1 MFRPDSNS
9 DRTDYGNI
17 LMPPKGYKLES
28 AVGTTYTLDLEALT
42 SVAVCLG
49 LSEEAD
55 SRLMQN
61 PICMLNALQKVSDRL
76 ILFCEAGQIKVTSK
90 PTALS
95 VLLEKIVVEVALPKD
110 KGTGRYPAFHPKT
123 WMLSY
128 INSEG
133 DRKYRFVVMSRNLT
147 FDRSWDISFAMDS
160 SKKVRQKRKSTPI
173 CNFLEYLARNV
184 NKQCIDYLKKRNL
197 IRKMMKEIKDISFSL
212 DSKVFGE
219 NFEILPL
226 GIGEKAYKIENDK
239 LFCTQKG
246 DADSTFNELV
256 IMSPFLSRSVIADF
270 NLSDRALSECS
281 RTLITRRSELGKLR
295 ECDVNNFTIYTL
307 KDEIIDGEDEISD
320 ESSNKRKQDIH
331 AKIYLRRKYADVD
344 LYLGSM
350 NASYSAINKN
360 VEMMVKLSTKNKH
373 LNGERFLDDIF
384 CGNTDDTKN
393 PFEQVTVE
401 SAIDDTADVNRDI
414 LEDKIKYLCRT
425 KKIAYISKDE
435 SNTDRYNIKIE
446 FSGID
451 TDENIMISPINSK
464 RKHILSEHME
474 FFDMEILQLSEFYKV
489 EIKSGDTV
497 LNRIIMIP
505 TIGFP
510 DNRENIVVNSVI
522 GDKVSFI
529 EYISLVLGDDY
540 ILSMIEGKQIRE
552 SGIFSKKSGIMPA
565 IYEKMLKVAV
575 TEPEK
580 IKDIGYVLKMVND
593 SEIIPDEFRRLYET
607 FCSTLK
613 LKIQ

>member
-1 MFRPDSNS
+1 M
-9 DRTDYGNI
+9 
-17 LMPPKGYKLES
+17 
-28 AVGTTYTLDLEALT
+28 
-42 SVAVCLG
+42 
-49 LSEEAD
+49 
-55 SRLMQN
+55 
-61 PICMLNALQKVSDRL
+61 
-76 ILFCEAGQIKVTSK
+76 
-90 PTALS
+90 
-95 VLLEKIVVEVALPKD
+95 
-110 KGTGRYPAFHPKT
+110 
-123 WMLSY
+123 
-128 INSEG
+128 
-133 DRKYRFVVMSRNLT
+133 
-147 FDRSWDISFAMDS
+147 
-160 SKKVRQKRKSTPI
+160 
-173 CNFLEYLARNV
+173 EYLALNV

-256 IMSPFLSRSVIADF
+256 IMSPFLSGSVIADF
-270 NLSDRALSECS
+270 NIADRALSECS

-320 ESSNKRKQDIH
+320 ESSDKRKQDIH

-393 PFEQVTVE
+393 PFEQVTIE
-401 SAIDDTADVNRDI
+401 SAIDDAADIKKDI

-552 SGIFSKKSGIMPA
+552 SGMFSKKSGIMPA

>member
-28 AVGTTYTLDLEALT
+28 AVGTTYSLDLEALT
-42 SVAVCLG
+42 AIAVCLG
-49 LSEEAD
+49 LSEEVD

-76 ILFCEAGQIKVTSK
+76 ILFCEAGQIKVPSK

-110 KGTGRYPAFHPKT
+110 KSMGRYPAFHPKT

-128 INSEG
+128 INSDG

-160 SKKVRQKRKSTPI
+160 SKKVRQKRKSAPI
-173 CNFLEYLARNV
+173 CKFLEYLACNV
-184 NKQCIDYLKKRNL
+184 NKQCIDYVKKRNL

-212 DSKVFGE
+212 DSNVFGE
-219 NFEILPL
+219 NFEIFPL
-226 GIGEKAYKIENDK
+226 GIGEKSYQMGNDK

-246 DADSTFNELV
+246 NADSTFNELV
-256 IMSPFLSRSVIADF
+256 VMSPFLSRSVIADF
-270 NLSDRALSECS
+270 NLVDRALSECS

-320 ESSNKRKQDIH
+320 ESTDKRKQDIH

-360 VEMMVKLSTKNKH
+360 VEMMVKLSTKNKY
-373 LNGERFLDDIF
+373 LNCEKFLDDIF
-384 CGNTDDTKN
+384 CGNPDDTKN
-393 PFEQVTVE
+393 PFEQVTIE
-401 SAIDDTADVNRDI
+401 GAPDNQADINRNI

-435 SNTDRYNIKIE
+435 SNTDKYNIKIE
-446 FSGID
+446 FTGID
-451 TDENIMISPINSK
+451 TDESIMISPINSK

-474 FFDMEILQLSEFYKV
+474 CLDMDILQLSEFYKV
-489 EIKSGDTV
+489 EIKLGDTV

-510 DNRENIVVNSVI
+510 DNRENSVVNSVI
-522 GDKVSFI
+522 GDRISFI

-552 SGIFSKKSGIMPA
+552 SGMFRKKSGIMPA
-565 IYEKMLKVAV
+565 IYEKMLRVAV

-613 LKIQ
+613 LRIR

>member
-28 AVGTTYTLDLEALT
+28 AVGTTYSLDLEAL
-42 SVAVCLG
+42 SAVAVCLG

-76 ILFCEAGQIKVTSK
+76 ILFCEAGQIKVLSK

-110 KGTGRYPAFHPKT
+110 KSMGRYPAFHPKT

-128 INSEG
+128 INSDG

-173 CNFLEYLARNV
+173 CKFLEYLACNV
-184 NKQCIDYLKKRNL
+184 NKQCIDYVKKRNL
-197 IRKMMKEIKDISFSL
+197 IRKMVGEIKGISFSL

-256 IMSPFLSRSVIADF
+256 IMSPFLSSGVIADF
-270 NLSDRALSECS
+270 NLADRALSECS

-295 ECDVNNFTIYTL
+295 ECDVNNFAIYTL

-320 ESSNKRKQDIH
+320 ESYDKRKQDIH

-360 VEMMVKLSTKNKH
+360 VEMMVKLSTKNKY
-373 LNGERFLDDIF
+373 LNGEKFLDDIF
-384 CGNTDDTKN
+384 CGNTDDIKN
-393 PFEQVTVE
+393 PFEQVTIE
-401 SAIDDTADVNRDI
+401 SAIDDTEDTNRNL
-414 LEDKIKYLCRT
+414 LEDKIKYLCRI
-425 KKIAYISKDE
+425 KKIAYISKDD
-435 SNTDRYNIKIE
+435 SNMDKYNIKIE
-446 FSGID
+446 FAGID
-451 TDENIMISPINSK
+451 TDESIMISPINSK
-464 RKHILSEHME
+464 RKHMLSWHME
-474 FFDMEILQLSEFYKV
+474 FLDLDILQLSEFYKV

-510 DNRENIVVNSVI
+510 DNRENIVVNSVV

-613 LKIQ
+613 LRIQ

>member
-28 AVGTTYTLDLEALT
+28 AVGTTYSLDLEALT

-76 ILFCEAGQIKVTSK
+76 ILFCEAGQIKVPSK

-110 KGTGRYPAFHPKT
+110 KSMGRYPAFHPKT
-123 WMLSY
+123 WVLSY

-173 CNFLEYLARNV
+173 CKFLEYLACNV

-212 DSKVFGE
+212 DSNVFGE

-246 DADSTFNELV
+246 NADSTFNELV
-256 IMSPFLSRSVIADF
+256 IMSPFLSSGVIADF
-270 NLSDRALSECS
+270 NLSERALSECS

-320 ESSNKRKQDIH
+320 ESYDKRKQDIH

-384 CGNTDDTKN
+384 CGSADDTKN
-393 PFEQVTVE
+393 PFEQVTIE
-401 SAIDDTADVNRDI
+401 SAIDDTADINRNI
-414 LEDKIKYLCRT
+414 LEEKIKYLCRT
-425 KKIAYISKDE
+425 KKIAYISKDGF
-435 SNTDRYNIKIE
+435 NTDKYNVKIE
-446 FSGID
+446 FTGID
-451 TDENIMISPINSK
+451 TDESIMISPINSK
-464 RKHILSEHME
+464 RKHMLSWHME
-474 FFDMEILQLSEFYKV
+474 FLDLDILQLSEFYKV

-510 DNRENIVVNSVI
+510 DNRENIVVNSVV

-552 SGIFSKKSGIMPA
+552 SGIYNKGGIMPA

-593 SEIIPDEFRRLYET
+593 SEIIPDEFRRLYKI

-613 LKIQ
+613 LRIQ

>member
-28 AVGTTYTLDLEALT
+28 AIGTTYSLDLEALT

-49 LSEEAD
+49 LSEEVD

-76 ILFCEAGQIKVTSK
+76 ILFCEAGQIKVLSK

-110 KGTGRYPAFHPKT
+110 KSMGRYPAFHPKT

-128 INSEG
+128 INSDG

-173 CNFLEYLARNV
+173 CKFLEYLACNV
-184 NKQCIDYLKKRNL
+184 NKQCIDYVKKRNL
-197 IRKMMKEIKDISFSL
+197 IRKMVGEIKGISFSL

-256 IMSPFLSRSVIADF
+256 IMSPFLSSGVIADF
-270 NLSDRALSECS
+270 NLADRALSECS

-320 ESSNKRKQDIH
+320 ESYDKRKQDIH

-360 VEMMVKLSTKNKH
+360 VEMMVKLSTKNKY
-373 LNGERFLDDIF
+373 LNGEKFLDDIF
-384 CGNTDDTKN
+384 CGNTDDIKN
-393 PFEQVTVE
+393 PFEQVTIE
-401 SAIDDTADVNRDI
+401 SAIDDTEDTNRNL
-414 LEDKIKYLCRT
+414 LEDKIKYLCRI
-425 KKIAYISKDE
+425 KKIAYISKDD
-435 SNTDRYNIKIE
+435 SNMDKYNIKIE
-446 FSGID
+446 FAGID
-451 TDENIMISPINSK
+451 TDESIMISPINSK
-464 RKHILSEHME
+464 RKHILSWHME
-474 FFDMEILQLSEFYKV
+474 FLDLDILQLSEFYKV

-510 DNRENIVVNSVI
+510 DNRENIVVNSVV

-613 LKIQ
+613 LRIQ

>member
-28 AVGTTYTLDLEALT
+28 AVGTTYSLDLEAL
-42 SVAVCLG
+42 SAVAVCLG

-110 KGTGRYPAFHPKT
+110 KGMSRYPAFHPKT
-123 WMLSY
+123 WVLSY

-160 SKKVRQKRKSTPI
+160 SKKVRQKRKSAPI
-173 CNFLEYLARNV
+173 CNFLEYLAFNV

-246 DADSTFNELV
+246 NADSTFNELIV
-256 IMSPFLSRSVIADF
+256 MSPFLSGSVIADF

-320 ESSNKRKQDIH
+320 ESSDKRKQDIH

-393 PFEQVTVE
+393 PFEQVTIE
-401 SAIDDTADVNRDI
+401 SAIDDAADINRNI

-446 FSGID
+446 FTGID

-464 RKHILSEHME
+464 RKHILSEYVE
-474 FFDMEILQLSEFYKV
+474 FLDMDILQLSEFYKV

-497 LNRIIMIP
+497 LNRVIMIP

-510 DNRENIVVNSVI
+510 DNRENTVVNSVI

-593 SEIIPDEFRRLYET
+593 SEIIPDEFRRLYEI

-613 LKIQ
+613 LRIQ

>member
-17 LMPPKGYKLES
+17 LMPPKGYKLEG
-28 AVGTTYTLDLEALT
+28 AVGTTYSLDLEALT

-49 LSEEAD
+49 LSEEVD

-76 ILFCEAGQIKVTSK
+76 ILFCEAGQIKALSR

-110 KGTGRYPAFHPKT
+110 KGLGRYPAFHPKT

-128 INSEG
+128 INCEG
-133 DRKYRFVVMSRNLT
+133 DRKYRFVLMSRNLT

-160 SKKVRQKRKSTPI
+160 SKKVRQKRKSSPI

-239 LFCTQKG
+239 LFCTQRG
-246 DADSTFNELV
+246 NADSTFNELV
-256 IMSPFLSRSVIADF
+256 IMSPFLSGSVIADF

-320 ESSNKRKQDIH
+320 ESLDKRKQDIH

-393 PFEQVTVE
+393 PFEQVTIE
-401 SAIDDTADVNRDI
+401 SAIDDTADINRDI

-425 KKIAYISKDE
+425 KKIAYISKDD

-446 FSGID
+446 FIGVD

-464 RKHILSEHME
+464 RKHVLSEYME
-474 FFDMEILQLSEFYKV
+474 FLDMEILQLSEFYKV

-613 LKIQ
+613 LRIQ

>member
-28 AVGTTYTLDLEALT
+28 AVGTTYSLDLEALT

-49 LSEEAD
+49 LSEEVD
-55 SRLMQN
+55 SKLMQN

-76 ILFCEAGQIKVTSK
+76 ILFCEAGQIKALSK

-110 KGTGRYPAFHPKT
+110 KGVGRYPAFHPKT

-160 SKKVRQKRKSTPI
+160 SKKVRQKRKSAPI

-239 LFCTQKG
+239 LFCTQR
-246 DADSTFNELV
+246 DNADSTFNELV
-256 IMSPFLSRSVIADF
+256 IMSPFLSGSVIADF

-320 ESSNKRKQDIH
+320 ESSDKRKQDIH

-350 NASYSAINKN
+350 NASYSALNKN
-360 VEMMVKLSTKNKH
+360 VEMMVKLGTKNKH

-384 CGNTDDTKN
+384 CGNADDTKN
-393 PFEQVTVE
+393 PFEQVTIE
-401 SAIDDTADVNRDI
+401 SAIDDTADIKKDI

-425 KKIAYISKDE
+425 KKIAYISKDD

-505 TIGFP
+505 TTGFP
-510 DNRENIVVNSVI
+510 DNRENAVVNSVI
-522 GDKVSFI
+522 GDKLSFI

-593 SEIIPDEFRRLYET
+593 SEIIPDEFRRLYEI
-607 FCSTLK
+607 FCITLK
-613 LKIQ
+613 LRIQ

>member
-28 AVGTTYTLDLEALT
+28 AVGTTYSLDLEALT

-49 LSEEAD
+49 LSEEVD

-76 ILFCEAGQIKVTSK
+76 ILFCEAGQIKVPSK

-110 KGTGRYPAFHPKT
+110 KGMGIYPSFHPKT

-256 IMSPFLSRSVIADF
+256 IMSPFLSSGVIADF
-270 NLSDRALSECS
+270 NLSERALSECS

-320 ESSNKRKQDIH
+320 ESSDKRKQDIH

-360 VEMMVKLSTKNKH
+360 VEMMVKFSTKNKH

-384 CGNTDDTKN
+384 CGNADDTKN
-393 PFEQVTVE
+393 PFEQVTIE
-401 SAIDDTADVNRDI
+401 SAIDDTADINRDI
-414 LEDKIKYLCRT
+414 MEDKIKYLCRT

-435 SNTDRYNIKIE
+435 SNTDKYNVKIE
-446 FSGID
+446 FTGID
-451 TDENIMISPINSK
+451 TDENITISPINSK

-474 FFDMEILQLSEFYKV
+474 FSDLEILQLSEFYKV

-552 SGIFSKKSGIMPA
+552 SGMFSKKSGIMPA

-613 LKIQ
+613 LRIQ

>member
-28 AVGTTYTLDLEALT
+28 AVGTTYSLDLEALT

-49 LSEEAD
+49 LSEEVD

-110 KGTGRYPAFHPKT
+110 KGVGRYPAFHPKT

-160 SKKVRQKRKSTPI
+160 SKKVRQKRKSAPI
-173 CNFLEYLARNV
+173 CNFLEYLAFNV

-239 LFCTQKG
+239 LFCTQRG
-246 DADSTFNELV
+246 NADSTFNELV
-256 IMSPFLSRSVIADF
+256 IMSPFLSGSVIADF

-320 ESSNKRKQDIH
+320 ESSDKRKQDIH

-384 CGNTDDTKN
+384 CGNADDTKN

-401 SAIDDTADVNRDI
+401 SAIDDTADINRNI

-425 KKIAYISKDE
+425 KKIAYITKDE

-446 FSGID
+446 FTGID

-565 IYEKMLKVAV
+565 IYEKMLKVAG

-613 LKIQ
+613 LRIQ

>member
-17 LMPPKGYKLES
+17 LMPSKGYKLES
-28 AVGTTYTLDLEALT
+28 AVGTTYSLDLEALT

-61 PICMLNALQKVSDRL
+61 PICMLNALQKVSNRL
-76 ILFCEAGQIKVTSK
+76 ILFCEAGQIKVPSK

-110 KGTGRYPAFHPKT
+110 KGVGRYPAFHPKT

-197 IRKMMKEIKDISFSL
+197 IRKMMKEIKEISFSL

-226 GIGEKAYKIENDK
+226 GIGEKAYHMDNDK
-239 LFCTQKG
+239 LFCTQRG
-246 DADSTFNELV
+246 NADSTFNELV
-256 IMSPFLSRSVIADF
+256 IMSPFLSGSVIADF

-281 RTLITRRSELGKLR
+281 RTLITRRSELGKLK

-320 ESSNKRKQDIH
+320 ESSDKRKQDIH

-350 NASYSAINKN
+350 NASYSAINRN
-360 VEMMVKLSTKNKH
+360 VEMIVKLSTKNKH

-384 CGNTDDTKN
+384 CGNADDTKN
-393 PFEQVTVE
+393 PFEQVTIE
-401 SAIDDTADVNRDI
+401 SAIDDAADINKDI

-446 FSGID
+446 FTGID

-464 RKHILSEHME
+464 RKHILSEYVE
-474 FFDMEILQLSEFYKV
+474 FLDMEILQLSEFYKV

-552 SGIFSKKSGIMPA
+552 SGMFSKKSGIMPA

-613 LKIQ
+613 LRIQ

>member
-1 MFRPDSNS
+1 MFRPDSNG

-28 AVGTTYTLDLEALT
+28 AVGTTYSLDLEALT
-42 SVAVCLG
+42 SVAVCLV
-49 LSEEAD
+49 LSEEVD

-76 ILFCEAGQIKVTSK
+76 ILFCEAGQIKAPSR

-110 KGTGRYPAFHPKT
+110 KGMGRYPAFHPKT

-160 SKKVRQKRKSTPI
+160 SKKVRQKRKSSPI
-173 CNFLEYLARNV
+173 CNFLEYLAFNV

-197 IRKMMKEIKDISFSL
+197 IRKMMKEIKEISFSL

-246 DADSTFNELV
+246 NADSAFNELV
-256 IMSPFLSRSVIADF
+256 IMSPFLSGSVIADF
-270 NLSDRALSECS
+270 NLSDRALAECS

-320 ESSNKRKQDIH
+320 ESSDKRKQDIH

-344 LYLGSM
+344 LYIGSM
-350 NASYSAINKN
+350 NASYSALNKN

-384 CGNTDDTKN
+384 CGNTDDTKS
-393 PFEQVTVE
+393 PFEQVTIE
-401 SAIDDTADVNRDI
+401 SAIDDTADINRDI

-425 KKIAYISKDE
+425 KKIAYMLKDK

-446 FSGID
+446 FTGID

-552 SGIFSKKSGIMPA
+552 SGMFSKKSGIMPA
-565 IYEKMLKVAV
+565 IYEKMLRVAV

>member
-17 LMPPKGYKLES
+17 LMTPKGYKLES
-28 AVGTTYTLDLEALT
+28 AVGTTYSLDLEALT

-61 PICMLNALQKVSDRL
+61 PICMLNALQKVSNRL
-76 ILFCEAGQIKVTSK
+76 ILFCEAGQIKVPSK

-110 KGTGRYPAFHPKT
+110 KGVGRYPAFHPKT

-239 LFCTQKG
+239 LFCTQRG
-246 DADSTFNELV
+246 NADSTFNELV
-256 IMSPFLSRSVIADF
+256 IMSPFLSRSVITDF

-281 RTLITRRSELGKLR
+281 RTLITRRSELVKLR

-320 ESSNKRKQDIH
+320 ESSDKRKQDIH

-350 NASYSAINKN
+350 NASYSALNKN
-360 VEMMVKLSTKNKH
+360 VEMMVKLGTKNKH
-373 LNGERFLDDIF
+373 LNGESFLDDIF
-384 CGNTDDTKN
+384 CGNADDTKN
-393 PFEQVTVE
+393 PFEQVTIE
-401 SAIDDTADVNRDI
+401 SVIDDTEDINRDI

-425 KKIAYISKDE
+425 KKIAYISKDDF
-435 SNTDRYNIKIE
+435 NMDRYNIKIE

-464 RKHILSEHME
+464 RKHILSEHMD
-474 FFDMEILQLSEFYKV
+474 FLDMEILQLSEFYKV

-552 SGIFSKKSGIMPA
+552 SGIYSKKSGIMPA

-593 SEIIPDEFRRLYET
+593 SEIIPDEFRTLYET

>member
-28 AVGTTYTLDLEALT
+28 AVGTTYSLDLEALT

-49 LSEEAD
+49 LSEEVD
-55 SRLMQN
+55 SKLMQN

-76 ILFCEAGQIKVTSK
+76 ILFCEAGQIKAPSR

-173 CNFLEYLARNV
+173 CNFLEYLSLNV

-246 DADSTFNELV
+246 NADSTFNELV
-256 IMSPFLSRSVIADF
+256 IMSPFLSGSVIADF
-270 NLSDRALSECS
+270 NLSDRALAECS

-295 ECDVNNFTIYTL
+295 ECDVNNFIIYTL

-350 NASYSAINKN
+350 NASYSALNKN
-360 VEMMVKLSTKNKH
+360 VEMLVKLSTKNKH

-384 CGNTDDTKN
+384 CGNADDTKN
-393 PFEQVTVE
+393 PFEQVTIE
-401 SAIDDTADVNRDI
+401 SAIDDTADINRDI

-446 FSGID
+446 FTGID

-464 RKHILSEHME
+464 RKHILSEHVE
-474 FFDMEILQLSEFYKV
+474 FLDMEILQLSEFYKV

-552 SGIFSKKSGIMPA
+552 SGMFSKKSGIMPA

-613 LKIQ
+613 LRIQ

>member
-28 AVGTTYTLDLEALT
+28 AVGTTYSLDLEAL
-42 SVAVCLG
+42 SAVAVCLG

-76 ILFCEAGQIKVTSK
+76 ILFCEAGQIKVPSK

-110 KGTGRYPAFHPKT
+110 KSMGRYPAFHPKT
-123 WMLSY
+123 WVLSY

-173 CNFLEYLARNV
+173 CNFLEYLACNV
-184 NKQCIDYLKKRNL
+184 NKQCIDYVKKRNL

-212 DSKVFGE
+212 DNNVFGE
-219 NFEILPL
+219 NFEIFPL
-226 GIGEKAYKIENDK
+226 GIGEKSYKIENDK

-246 DADSTFNELV
+246 NADSTFNELV
-256 IMSPFLSRSVIADF
+256 IMSPFLSGSVIADF
-270 NLSDRALSECS
+270 NLADRALSECS

-320 ESSNKRKQDIH
+320 ESSDKIKQDIH

-384 CGNTDDTKN
+384 CGSADDTKN
-393 PFEQVTVE
+393 PFEQVTIE
-401 SAIDDTADVNRDI
+401 SAIDDTADINRNI

-425 KKIAYISKDE
+425 KKIAYISKDDF
-435 SNTDRYNIKIE
+435 NMDKYNIKIE
-446 FSGID
+446 FAGID
-451 TDENIMISPINSK
+451 TDESIMISPINSK
-464 RKHILSEHME
+464 RRHVLSEHME
-474 FFDMEILQLSEFYKV
+474 FLDLDILQLSEFYKV

-497 LNRIIMIP
+497 LNKIIMIP

-510 DNRENIVVNSVI
+510 DNRENIVVNSII

-552 SGIFSKKSGIMPA
+552 SGIYNKGGIMPA

-575 TEPEK
+575 IEPEK

-593 SEIIPDEFRRLYET
+593 SEIIPDEFRSLYET

-613 LKIQ
+613 LRIQ

>member
-17 LMPPKGYKLES
+17 LIPPKGYKLES
-28 AVGTTYTLDLEALT
+28 AVGTTYSLDLEALT

-76 ILFCEAGQIKVTSK
+76 ILFCEAGQIKVPSK

-110 KGTGRYPAFHPKT
+110 KSMGRYPAFHPKT

-173 CNFLEYLARNV
+173 CKFLEYLVCNV

-197 IRKMMKEIKDISFSL
+197 IRKMVGEIKGISFSL

-246 DADSTFNELV
+246 NADSTFNELIV
-256 IMSPFLSRSVIADF
+256 MSPFLSGSVIADF
-270 NLSDRALSECS
+270 NLADRALSECS

-320 ESSNKRKQDIH
+320 ESYDKRKQDIH

-373 LNGERFLDDIF
+373 LSGEKFLDDIF
-384 CGNTDDTKN
+384 CGSADDTKN
-393 PFEQVTVE
+393 PFEQVTIE
-401 SAIDDTADVNRDI
+401 SAIDDTEDIKKDI

-425 KKIAYISKDE
+425 KKTAYISKDE
-435 SNTDRYNIKIE
+435 SNTDKYNVKIE
-446 FSGID
+446 FTDVD
-451 TDENIMISPINSK
+451 TDESIMISPINSK
-464 RKHILSEHME
+464 RKHMLSEHME
-474 FFDMEILQLSEFYKV
+474 FLDMEILQLSEFYKV

-522 GDKVSFI
+522 GDRISFT

-613 LKIQ
+613 LRI

>member
-28 AVGTTYTLDLEALT
+28 AVGTTYSLDLEAL
-42 SVAVCLG
+42 SAVAVCLG
-49 LSEEAD
+49 LSEEVD

-76 ILFCEAGQIKVTSK
+76 ILFCEAGQIKVPSK

-110 KGTGRYPAFHPKT
+110 KSMGRYPAFHPKT
-123 WMLSY
+123 WVLSY

-133 DRKYRFVVMSRNLT
+133 DRNYRFVVMSRNLT
-147 FDRSWDISFAMDS
+147 FERSWDISFAMDS

-173 CNFLEYLARNV
+173 CKFLEYLACNV
-184 NKQCIDYLKKRNL
+184 NKQCIDYTKKRNL

-212 DSKVFGE
+212 DSNVFGE

-246 DADSTFNELV
+246 NADSTFNELV
-256 IMSPFLSRSVIADF
+256 IMSPFLSGSVIADF

-320 ESSNKRKQDIH
+320 ESYDKRKQDIH
-331 AKIYLRRKYADVD
+331 TKIYLRRKYADVD

-360 VEMMVKLSTKNKH
+360 VEMMVKLSTKNKN
-373 LNGERFLDDIF
+373 LSGEKFLDDIF
-384 CGNTDDTKN
+384 CGSADDTKN
-393 PFEQVTVE
+393 PFEQVTIE
-401 SAIDDTADVNRDI
+401 SVVDDQADINRNI

-446 FSGID
+446 FAGID
-451 TDENIMISPINSK
+451 TDESIMISPINSK
-464 RKHILSEHME
+464 RKHVLSEHME
-474 FFDMEILQLSEFYKV
+474 FLDLDILQLSEFYKV

-510 DNRENIVVNSVI
+510 DNRENIVVNSIV

-552 SGIFSKKSGIMPA
+552 SGIYNKGGIMPA

-580 IKDIGYVLKMVND
+580 IKDIEYVLKMVDD
-593 SEIIPDEFRRLYET
+593 SEIIPDEFRRIYET

-613 LKIQ
+613 LRIQ

>member
-28 AVGTTYTLDLEALT
+28 AVGTTYSLDLEALT

-76 ILFCEAGQIKVTSK
+76 ILFCEAGQIKVLSK

-110 KGTGRYPAFHPKT
+110 KSMGRYTAFHPKT
-123 WMLSY
+123 WVLSY

-173 CNFLEYLARNV
+173 CKFLEYLACNV

-197 IRKMMKEIKDISFSL
+197 IRKMVGEIKGISFSL

-246 DADSTFNELV
+246 NAGSTFNELIV
-256 IMSPFLSRSVIADF
+256 MSPFLSGSVIADF
-270 NLSDRALSECS
+270 NLTDRALSECS

-320 ESSNKRKQDIH
+320 ESYDKRKQDIH

-350 NASYSAINKN
+350 NASYSALNKN

-373 LNGERFLDDIF
+373 FNGERFLDDIF
-384 CGNTDDTKN
+384 CGSADDTKN
-393 PFEQVTVE
+393 PFEQVTIE
-401 SAIDDTADVNRDI
+401 SAVDDQADINRNI

-425 KKIAYISKDE
+425 KKTAYISKDE
-435 SNTDRYNIKIE
+435 SNADKYNVKIE
-446 FSGID
+446 FTGID
-451 TDENIMISPINSK
+451 TDESIMISPINSK
-464 RKHILSEHME
+464 RKHMLSWHIE
-474 FFDMEILQLSEFYKV
+474 FLDLEILQLSEFYKV

-510 DNRENIVVNSVI
+510 DNRENTVVNSVI

-593 SEIIPDEFRRLYET
+593 SEIIPDEFRRLYEI

-613 LKIQ
+613 LRIQ

>member
-28 AVGTTYTLDLEALT
+28 AVGTTYSLDLEALT

-49 LSEEAD
+49 LSEEVD

-76 ILFCEAGQIKVTSK
+76 ILFCEAGQIKAPSR

-110 KGTGRYPAFHPKT
+110 KGLGRYPSFHPKT

-160 SKKVRQKRKSTPI
+160 SKKVRQKRKSAPI
-173 CNFLEYLARNV
+173 CNFLEYLAFNV

-212 DSKVFGE
+212 DSKLFGE
-219 NFEILPL
+219 SFEILPL
-226 GIGEKAYKIENDK
+226 SIGEKAYKIENDK

-246 DADSTFNELV
+246 NADYTFNELIV
-256 IMSPFLSRSVIADF
+256 MSPFLSRGVIADF
-270 NLSDRALSECS
+270 NISDRALSECS
-281 RTLITRRSELGKLR
+281 RTLITRRSELGKLK

-320 ESSNKRKQDIH
+320 ESSDKRKQDIH

-350 NASYSAINKN
+350 NASYSALNKN
-360 VEMMVKLSTKNKH
+360 VEMMIKLSTKNKH

-384 CGNTDDTKN
+384 CGNADDTKN
-393 PFEQVTVE
+393 PFEQVTIE
-401 SAIDDTADVNRDI
+401 SAIDDTADINRDI

-435 SNTDRYNIKIE
+435 SNTDR
-446 FSGID
+446 
-451 TDENIMISPINSK
+451 
-464 RKHILSEHME
+464 
-474 FFDMEILQLSEFYKV
+474 
-489 EIKSGDTV
+489 
-497 LNRIIMIP
+497 
-505 TIGFP
+505 
-510 DNRENIVVNSVI
+510 
-522 GDKVSFI
+522 
-529 EYISLVLGDDY
+529 
-540 ILSMIEGKQIRE
+540 
-552 SGIFSKKSGIMPA
+552 
-565 IYEKMLKVAV
+565 
-575 TEPEK
+575 
-580 IKDIGYVLKMVND
+580 
-593 SEIIPDEFRRLYET
+593 
-607 FCSTLK
+607 
-613 LKIQ
+613 

>member
-17 LMPPKGYKLES
+17 LMTPKGYKLES
-28 AVGTTYTLDLEALT
+28 AVGTTYSLDLEALT

-61 PICMLNALQKVSDRL
+61 PICMLNALQKVSNRL
-76 ILFCEAGQIKVTSK
+76 ILFCEAGQIKVPSK

-110 KGTGRYPAFHPKT
+110 KGVGRYPAFHPKT

-239 LFCTQKG
+239 LFCTQRG
-246 DADSTFNELV
+246 NADSTFNELV
-256 IMSPFLSRSVIADF
+256 IMSPFLSRSVITDF

-281 RTLITRRSELGKLR
+281 RTLITRRSELVKLR

-320 ESSNKRKQDIH
+320 ESSDKRKQDIH

-350 NASYSAINKN
+350 NASYSALNKN
-360 VEMMVKLSTKNKH
+360 VEMMVKLGTKNKH
-373 LNGERFLDDIF
+373 LNGESFLDDIF
-384 CGNTDDTKN
+384 CGNADDTKN
-393 PFEQVTVE
+393 PFEQVTIE
-401 SAIDDTADVNRDI
+401 SVIDDTADINRDI

-425 KKIAYISKDE
+425 KKIAYISKDDF
-435 SNTDRYNIKIE
+435 NMDRYNIKIE

-464 RKHILSEHME
+464 RKHILSEHMD
-474 FFDMEILQLSEFYKV
+474 FLDMEILQLSEFYKV

-552 SGIFSKKSGIMPA
+552 SGIYSKKSGIMPA

-593 SEIIPDEFRRLYET
+593 SEIIPDEFRTLYET

>member
-28 AVGTTYTLDLEALT
+28 AVGTTYSLDLEALT
-42 SVAVCLG
+42 AIAVCLG
-49 LSEEAD
+49 LSEEVD

-76 ILFCEAGQIKVTSK
+76 ILFCEAGQIKVPSK

-110 KGTGRYPAFHPKT
+110 KSMGRYPAFHPKT

-128 INSEG
+128 INSDG

-160 SKKVRQKRKSTPI
+160 SKKVRQKRKSAPI
-173 CNFLEYLARNV
+173 CKFLEYLACNV
-184 NKQCIDYLKKRNL
+184 NKQCIDYVKKRNL

-212 DSKVFGE
+212 DSNVFGE
-219 NFEILPL
+219 NFEIFPL
-226 GIGEKAYKIENDK
+226 GIGEKSYQMGNDK

-246 DADSTFNELV
+246 NADSTFNELV
-256 IMSPFLSRSVIADF
+256 VMSPFLSRSVIADF
-270 NLSDRALSECS
+270 NLVDRALSECS

-320 ESSNKRKQDIH
+320 ESTDKRKQDIH

-360 VEMMVKLSTKNKH
+360 VEMMVKLSTKNKY
-373 LNGERFLDDIF
+373 LNCEKFLDDIF
-384 CGNTDDTKN
+384 CGNPDDTKN
-393 PFEQVTVE
+393 PFEQVTIE
-401 SAIDDTADVNRDI
+401 GAPDNQADINRNI

-435 SNTDRYNIKIE
+435 SNTDKYNIKIE
-446 FSGID
+446 FTGID
-451 TDENIMISPINSK
+451 TDESIMISPINSK

-474 FFDMEILQLSEFYKV
+474 FLDMDILQLSEFYKV
-489 EIKSGDTV
+489 EIKLGDTV

-510 DNRENIVVNSVI
+510 DNRENSVVNSVI
-522 GDKVSFI
+522 GDRISFI

-552 SGIFSKKSGIMPA
+552 SGMFRKKSGIMPA
-565 IYEKMLKVAV
+565 IYEKMLRVAV

-613 LKIQ
+613 LRIR

>member
-1 MFRPDSNS
+1 MSEWSYFFW
-9 DRTDYGNI
+9 
-17 LMPPKGYKLES
+17 
-28 AVGTTYTLDLEALT
+28 
-42 SVAVCLG
+42 G
-49 LSEEAD
+49 LIS
-55 SRLMQN
+55 Q
-61 PICMLNALQKVSDRL
+61 P
-76 ILFCEAGQIKVTSK
+76 LFCEAGQIKVPSK

-110 KGTGRYPAFHPKT
+110 KGTGRYPSFHPKT

-160 SKKVRQKRKSTPI
+160 SKKVRQKRKSVPI
-173 CNFLEYLARNV
+173 CNFLEYLAFNV

-256 IMSPFLSRSVIADF
+256 IMSPFLSGSVIADF
-270 NLSDRALSECS
+270 NLSDRALAECR

-401 SAIDDTADVNRDI
+401 SAIDDTADINRDI

-425 KKIAYISKDE
+425 KKIAYISKDDF
-435 SNTDRYNIKIE
+435 NTDKYNIKIE

-474 FFDMEILQLSEFYKV
+474 FLDMDILQLSEFYKV

-613 LKIQ
+613 LRIR

>member
-28 AVGTTYTLDLEALT
+28 AVGTTYSLDLEALT

-49 LSEEAD
+49 LSEEVD

-76 ILFCEAGQIKVTSK
+76 ILFCEAGQIKVPSK

-95 VLLEKIVVEVALPKD
+95 VLLEKIVVEVALPRD
-110 KGTGRYPAFHPKT
+110 KSMGRYPAFHPKT
-123 WMLSY
+123 WVLSY

-133 DRKYRFVVMSRNLT
+133 DRNYRFVVMSRNLT

-160 SKKVRQKRKSTPI
+160 SKKVRQKRKSKPI
-173 CNFLEYLARNV
+173 CKFLEYLACNV
-184 NKQCIDYLKKRNL
+184 NKQCIDYTKKRNL

-212 DSKVFGE
+212 DSNVFGE

-246 DADSTFNELV
+246 NADSTFNDLIV
-256 IMSPFLSRSVIADF
+256 MSPFLSRGVIADF
-270 NLSDRALSECS
+270 NIADRALAECS

-320 ESSNKRKQDIH
+320 ESSDKRKQDIH

-350 NASYSAINKN
+350 NASYSVINKN

-384 CGNTDDTKN
+384 CGNADDTKN
-393 PFEQVTVE
+393 PFEQVTIE
-401 SAIDDTADVNRDI
+401 SAIDDTADINRNI

-464 RKHILSEHME
+464 RKHILSEYVE
-474 FFDMEILQLSEFYKV
+474 FLDMDILQLSEFYKV

-565 IYEKMLKVAV
+565 IYEKMLRVAV

-613 LKIQ
+613 LRIQ

>member
-28 AVGTTYTLDLEALT
+28 AVGTTYSLDLEALT

-49 LSEEAD
+49 LSEEVD

-76 ILFCEAGQIKVTSK
+76 ILFCEAGQIKVPSK

-110 KGTGRYPAFHPKT
+110 KGVGRYPAFHPKT

-239 LFCTQKG
+239 LFCTQRG
-246 DADSTFNELV
+246 NADSTFNELV
-256 IMSPFLSRSVIADF
+256 IMSPFLSGSVIADF
-270 NLSDRALSECS
+270 NIADRALSECS

-320 ESSNKRKQDIH
+320 ESSDKRKQDIH

-350 NASYSAINKN
+350 NASYSALNKN
-360 VEMMVKLSTKNKH
+360 VEMMVKLGTKNKH
-373 LNGERFLDDIF
+373 LNGESFLDDIF
-384 CGNTDDTKN
+384 CGNADDTKN
-393 PFEQVTVE
+393 PFEQVTIE
-401 SAIDDTADVNRDI
+401 SVIDDTADINRDI

-425 KKIAYISKDE
+425 KKIAYISKDDF
-435 SNTDRYNIKIE
+435 NMDRYNIKIE

-464 RKHILSEHME
+464 RKHILSEHMD
-474 FFDMEILQLSEFYKV
+474 FLDMEILQLSEFYKV

-575 TEPEK
+575 AEPEK

-593 SEIIPDEFRRLYET
+593 SEIIPDEFRTLYET

>member
-28 AVGTTYTLDLEALT
+28 AVGTTYSLDLEALT
-42 SVAVCLG
+42 SVAVCLE
-49 LSEEAD
+49 LSEEVD

-61 PICMLNALQKVSDRL
+61 PICTLNALQKVSDRL
-76 ILFCEAGQIKVTSK
+76 ILFCEAGQIKAPSK

-110 KGTGRYPAFHPKT
+110 KGVGRYPAFHPKT

-128 INSEG
+128 INSEA

-173 CNFLEYLARNV
+173 CNFLEYLAINV

-246 DADSTFNELV
+246 NADSTFNELIV
-256 IMSPFLSRSVIADF
+256 MSPFLSRGVIADF
-270 NLSDRALSECS
+270 NISDRALSECS

-320 ESSNKRKQDIH
+320 ESTDKRKQDIH

-360 VEMMVKLSTKNKH
+360 VEMMVKLSTKNKY
-373 LNGERFLDDIF
+373 LNGEKFLDDIF
-384 CGNTDDTKN
+384 CGNSDDTKN
-393 PFEQVTVE
+393 PFEQVTIE
-401 SAIDDTADVNRDI
+401 GAPDNQTDINRNI

-425 KKIAYISKDE
+425 KKTAYISKDE
-435 SNTDRYNIKIE
+435 SNTDKYNIKIE
-446 FSGID
+446 FTGVD
-451 TDENIMISPINSK
+451 TDESIMISPINSK

-474 FFDMEILQLSEFYKV
+474 FLDMDILQLSEFYKV

-505 TIGFP
+505 TTGFP
-510 DNRENIVVNSVI
+510 DNRENAVVNSVI

-529 EYISLVLGDDY
+529 EYISLVLGDEY

-593 SEIIPDEFRRLYET
+593 SEIIPDEFRTLYET

-613 LKIQ
+613 LRIQ